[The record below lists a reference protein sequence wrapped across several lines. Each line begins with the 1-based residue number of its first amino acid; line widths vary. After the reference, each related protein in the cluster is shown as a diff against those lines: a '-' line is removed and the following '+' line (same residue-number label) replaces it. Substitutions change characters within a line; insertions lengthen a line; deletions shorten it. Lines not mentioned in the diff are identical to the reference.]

1 MTQHLPILAI
11 ISLFIGAFIV
21 SLIKE
26 KNTTLRNTVVLIVT
40 FASLIFTLMMYKP
53 IIEEGNVLTY
63 WMGNW
68 EPVQN
73 WAIGIGLEVD
83 QLSLFF
89 GLFISLS
96 IVLSAMYSF
105 KYIENETGKDKY
117 YVLFLMMS
125 ASVMGFI
132 FTGDLFNMYVMI
144 EIMTFASV
152 ALTAFRNNRPEAVEA
167 GFKYIAIGSIGSS
180 LILLATV
187 ILYAQFH
194 TLNLAQLAGEMYNN
208 YTVASIFALALMI
221 VGYAVKVFAVPTHFV
236 APDAYMAAPS
246 SISML
251 FSGIVNKAAVYGIL
265 RIIYVVY
272 QSMNL
277 PTMQFLLI
285 FWGTVTMFVGVTMAL
300 AQHDFKRLLAFH
312 SISQIGYVIT
322 GIGLTTALGITGGLY
337 HALNHTLFKG
347 LLFLCAGAVFYATG
361 TTDLDKLGG
370 LAKRMPQTA
379 LIFLIGAFSISGIPP
394 FNGFVSKWIIYQA
407 TYEAGYAPVTIVALL
422 VSVMTLASFIKVAQS
437 AFFGQLPKEF
447 KNVEEVPLSMRVPM
461 WIMAILCVI
470 GGIVPNIV
478 TKYLVTPAANAVM
491 NASRYVEAMM
501 GKEFASKF
509 YNNLGSAPV
518 IDYKLAGYWQPISW
532 LILFGVLLLAFTL
545 VAVLGGF
552 NPKHFSYADEEDAK
566 YDVFFSG
573 ESSEFSHVAGSDLFW
588 GLKYQ
593 FRHYFDFM
601 HNIHSGI
608 VNDYA
613 LSVVFTAAVI
623 LLYVFTFVR

>member
-11 ISLFIGAFIV
+11 ITLFIGAFIV
-21 SLIKE
+21 ALIKE
-26 KNTTLRNTVVLIVT
+26 KNEVLRNTVVLIAT
-40 FASLIFTLMMYKP
+40 FMSFIFTLMMYKP
-53 IIEEGNVLTY
+53 IIGEGNIITY

-96 IVLSAMYSF
+96 IVLSALYSF
-105 KYIENETGKDKY
+105 KYIEKETGKDKY

-152 ALTAFRNNRPEAVEA
+152 ALTAFRNNKPEAVEA

-187 ILYAQFH
+187 IIYAQFH
-194 TLNLAQLAGEMYNN
+194 TLNLAQIAGELHNN
-208 YTVASIFALALMI
+208 YTITTLFALALMV

-236 APDAYMAAPS
+236 APDAYMTAPS

-265 RIIYVVY
+265 RVLYVVY

-277 PTMQFLLI
+277 PSVQFMLI
-285 FWGTVTMFVGVTMAL
+285 FWGTVTMFIGVTMAL

-322 GIGLTTALGITGGLY
+322 GIGLATALGITGGLY

-347 LLFLCAGAVFYATG
+347 LLFLCAGAVYYATG

-379 LIFLIGAFSISGIPP
+379 LIFIIGAFSISGIPP

-407 TYEAGYAPVTIVALL
+407 SYEAGYAPVTIIALI

-461 WIMAILCVI
+461 WIMAILCIV
-470 GGIVPNIV
+470 GGIFPSSF
-478 TKYLVTPAANAVM
+478 TKYLITPAANAVM
-491 NASRYVEAMM
+491 NSAKYVEVMM
-501 GKEFASKF
+501 GPEFASKF
-509 YNNLGSAPV
+509 YNNLGNAPV
-518 IDYKLAGYWQPISW
+518 IDYKLAGYWQPIAW
-532 LILFGVLLLAFTL
+532 LILFGILLLAFTL
-545 VAVLGGF
+545 VALLGGF
-552 NPKHFSYADEEDAK
+552 NPKHFSYSDEEDAK
-566 YDVFFSG
+566 YDVFYSG
-573 ESSEFSHVAGSDLFW
+573 ESAEFSHVGGSDLFW

-601 HNIHSGI
+601 HKIHNGV

-613 LSVVFTAAVI
+613 LSVVLTAAVV

>member
-1 MTQHLPILAI
+1 MIQHLPILSI
-11 ISLFIGAFIV
+11 ITLFIGAFIIA
-21 SLIKE
+21 LIKE
-26 KNTTLRNTVVLIVT
+26 KNQTLRNSIVLITT
-40 FASLIFTLMMYKP
+40 FISFVFVLLMYKP
-53 IIEEGNVLTY
+53 VISQGNIITY

-68 EPVQN
+68 SPVSN

-89 GLFISLS
+89 GLFISLT
-96 IVLSAMYSF
+96 ILLSAVYSF
-105 KYIENETGKDKY
+105 RYIENETGKDKY

-125 ASVMGFI
+125 ASVLGFI

-152 ALTAFRNNRPEAVEA
+152 ALTAFRNYKPEAVEA
-167 GFKYIAIGSIGSS
+167 GFKYIVIGSIGSS

-194 TLNLAQLAGEMYNN
+194 TLNLAQLAGELYNN
-208 YTVASIFALALMI
+208 YTAITIFALALMI

-236 APDAYMAAPS
+236 APDAYMSAPS

-265 RIIYVVY
+265 RVIYVVY

-277 PTMQFLLI
+277 PSMQFLLI
-285 FWGTVTMFVGVTMAL
+285 FWGTVTMFIGVTMAL

-312 SISQIGYVIT
+312 SISQIGYVIV

-407 TYEAGYAPVTIVALL
+407 TYEAGYAPVTIVALI

-437 AFFGQLPKEF
+437 AFFGQLPKEL
-447 KNVEEVPLSMRVPM
+447 KDVQEVPLLMRIPM
-461 WIMAILCVI
+461 WIMAILCVV
-470 GGIVPNIV
+470 GGIVPTWLTENLI
-478 TKYLVTPAANAVM
+478 TPATNAVL
-491 NASRYVEAMM
+491 NSAKYVEVMM

-509 YNNLGSAPV
+509 YNNAASAPI
-518 IDYKLAGYWQPISW
+518 IDYKLAGYWQPIAW
-532 LILFGVLLLAFTL
+532 LVLFGVILVAFTL

-552 NPKHFSYADEEDAK
+552 NPKNFSYADEEDAK
-566 YDVFFSG
+566 YDVFLVVKHQSFLML
-573 ESSEFSHVAGSDLFW
+573 EVAI
-588 GLKYQ
+588 
-593 FRHYFDFM
+593 YF
-601 HNIHSGI
+601 G
-608 VNDYA
+608 A
-613 LSVVFTAAVI
+613 
-623 LLYVFTFVR
+623 

>member
-1 MTQHLPILAI
+1 MTQHLPILSI
-11 ISLFIGAFIV
+11 ITLFIGAFIV
-21 SLIKE
+21 ALVKE
-26 KNTTLRNTVVLIVT
+26 KNEMLRNTIVLIAT
-40 FASLIFTLMMYKP
+40 FLSFIFTIMMYRP
-53 IIEEGNVLTY
+53 IIIEGNILTY

-68 EPVQN
+68 EPIKD

-96 IVLSAMYSF
+96 IVLSALYSF
-105 KYIENETGKDKY
+105 RYIERETGKDKY

-152 ALTAFRNNRPEAVEA
+152 ALTAFRNDRPEAVEA

-187 ILYAQFH
+187 IIYAQFH
-194 TLNLAQLAGEMYNN
+194 TLNLAQLAGELYNN
-208 YTVASIFALALMI
+208 YTAITIFALALMI

-236 APDAYMAAPS
+236 APDAYMVAPS

-277 PTMQFLLI
+277 SSMQFLLV
-285 FWGTVTMFVGVTMAL
+285 FWGTVTMFIGVTMAL

-370 LAKRMPQTA
+370 LAKRMPQTT

-407 TYEAGYAPVTIVALL
+407 SYEAGYAPVTIIALI

-447 KNVEEVPLSMRVPM
+447 KNVEEVPLSMRIPM
-461 WIMAILCVI
+461 WIMAILCIV
-470 GGIVPNIV
+470 GGIVPSVV
-478 TKYLVTPAANAVM
+478 TKYLITPAANAVM
-491 NASRYVEAMM
+491 NSAKYVEVMM

-509 YNNLGSAPV
+509 YSNLVSAPV
-518 IDYKLAGYWQPISW
+518 IDYKLAGYWQPIAW
-532 LILFGVLLLAFTL
+532 LILFGILLLAFTL

-552 NPKHFSYADEEDAK
+552 NPKKFSYADEEDAK

-573 ESSEFSHVAGSDLFW
+573 ESAEFSHVGGSDLFW

-601 HNIHSGI
+601 HKIHSGL

-613 LSVVFTAAVI
+613 LSVVLTAAVI